1 MQLYRGV
8 YPIKS
13 IQLETTEDI
22 CEEAINLVSAKQ
34 IVEPGDIVV
43 LTAGIPA
50 RSEGMAK
57 EYWWRLRTPSAVSW
71 LCRRGTY

>member
-50 RSEGMAK
+50 GSEGMAK
-57 EYWWRLRTPSAVSW
+57 EGISNMMRIAVVE
-71 LCRRGTY
+71 